1 MSPQALGSR
10 YLLDEPIGEGGMGV
24 VWRGRD
30 RETGAPYAIKVLRPE
45 FARDPNAVARFV
57 RERTALVTFRHPN
70 VVTVHD
76 TVMEGNRL
84 ALIMDFIPGGDLH
97 AYRKRRGG
105 KLSPGE
111 AAALASQICEGLAA
125 AHAAGIVHR
134 DLKPANV
141 LLDGGHVW
149 LADFG
154 IARVAG
160 QPTSTTTG
168 NVMGTVQYM
177 APEAIAGQDITA
189 ACDVYAVGITM
200 YELIAGDLPFGG
212 HAAAIMHQHMS
223 VAPVRL
229 AGVPDRLWDL
239 ISGCLSKNPKDR
251 PSAAALARSL
261 RIGMPAWE
269 PVPEPAGAAM
279 AGMGLAGPMIAGPM
293 MAGPMMAGPGTLG
306 PHVAPTTHSPAP
318 QGPATQQQ
326 PPAAAPPGA
335 APPGAVPPVPPAG
348 GQPPSRMKRKY
359 ISLAAG
365 VLVCAGLVLA
375 LLLLD
380 PFKSKPLAKVTTGQV
395 GISRSTAPDTRP
407 GGRASPRPGITALST
422 ARPGSSPG
430 AGPTQSSAAHPGTS
444 ASGKPTAKPA
454 TSPDT
459 STSPAA
465 SATATSSPTS
475 SPASTSP
482 ALQWECSGT
491 KVQAGV
497 ANPQQTQACIAVSG
511 STIHIDG
518 SLGPVP
524 AGRLFEQLEIVLLTP
539 AGANAGY
546 ISHVCTTT
554 ECTYTTSVPEPSGI
568 YRVRADILVA
578 GTDKFKGDL
587 SPWATVG

>member
-97 AYRKRRGG
+97 EYRKRRGG
-105 KLSPGE
+105 KLSPVE
-111 AAALASQICEGLAA
+111 AASLGAQICEGLAA

-189 ACDVYAVGITM
+189 ACDVYAVGITL
-200 YELIAGDLPFGG
+200 YELLAGDLPFGG
-212 HAAAIMHQHMS
+212 HAAAIMHQHMT
-223 VAPVRL
+223 VAPTRL

-251 PSAAALARSL
+251 PSASALARAL
-261 RIGMPAWE
+261 RTSMPAWD
-269 PVPEPAGAAM
+269 PTAEPAGLAM
-279 AGMGLAGPMIAGPM
+279 ARSGVSPLMAGPLMAGPM
-293 MAGPMMAGPGTLG
+293 MAGPMMAGGPVTAG
-306 PHVAPTTHSPAP
+306 PHVEATTQSPV
-318 QGPATQQQ
+318 Q
-326 PPAAAPPGA
+326 PGA
-335 APPGAVPPVPPAG
+335 ATPPPPGVVPPGVVPPVLPGPPAG
-348 GQPPSRMKRKY
+348 RQPSSRMKRKY

-375 LLLLD
+375 LILLD
-380 PFKSKPLAKVTTGQV
+380 PFKSSTLAQVSTGPA
-395 GISRSTAPDTRP
+395 GISRSTAPGTHP
-407 GGRASPRPGITALST
+407 GGRATPRPGITALST

-430 AGPTQSSAAHPGTS
+430 AGATHTAHPGTS
-444 ASGKPTAKPA
+444 APAKATAKPG
-454 TSPDT
+454 TSPKT

-465 SATATSSPTS
+465 SASATASPASSPTS
-475 SPASTSP
+475 TVP
-482 ALQWECSGT
+482 ALQWECSAT
-491 KVQAGV
+491 KVQAGT
-497 ANPQQTQACIAVSG
+497 NPQQTEGCIAVSG

-524 AGRLFEQLEIVLLTP
+524 AGGTFEQLELVVLTP
-539 AGANAGY
+539 AGVNAGY
-546 ISHVCTTT
+546 ISHVCTPTM
-554 ECTYTTSVPEPSGI
+554 CTFTTSVPEPSGI
-568 YRVRADILVA
+568 YRVRADLLVG

-587 SPWATVG
+587 SPWITVG